1 MDCSRFCETPV
12 FLPNCAHDATGA
24 PTDPLA
30 QIELETLRSQ
40 QFAVFTEKVTD
51 ISVVTQRQ
59 NYRYGTVQ
67 RRRSE
72 EKANVPLVI
81 TQRQMPLIRKT
92 RLLRSQVQFFDDV
105 VDPPAVSPDSCS
117 RFGGPRD
124 HEDLSG
130 TVH

>member
-1 MDCSRFCETPV
+1 M
-12 FLPNCAHDATGA
+12 
-24 PTDPLA
+24 PLVPR
-30 QIELETLRSQ
+30 QIEPLRSQ

-51 ISVVTQRQ
+51 ISIVTQRQ
-59 NYRYGTVQ
+59 SPLRQTTQNTLGDYRYGTVK
-67 RRRSE
+67 RRRSK
-72 EKANVPLVI
+72 EKANVPSVI

-92 RLLRSQVQFFDDV
+92 RLLRSHVQFFDDV
-105 VDPPAVSPDSCS
+105 VDPPAVLHDSCS